1 MNAFGNSKKKKNLNV
16 SQYKKII
23 RLNFLQNLSL
33 LKSLLLKQKIFVLKS
48 TCNDKVKCL
57 FEIK

>member
-48 TCNDKVKCL
+48 TCNDEVKCL